1 LIADERRVGAAKG
14 QQLLVR
20 AWDSAFE
27 RTTGGFLWF
36 TKSEDESS
44 FLGFGIC
51 GAGSE
56 DPMN

>member
-1 LIADERRVGAAKG
+1 MYFRNSFQKPKFY
-14 QQLLVR
+14 LVIPF
-20 AWDSAFE
+20 WDSAFE
-27 RTTGGFLWF
+27 RTTGGFLWS

-44 FLGFGIC
+44 FLDFGIC